1 MKENSIEERIS
12 IDPNICFGKP
22 CIKGTRIPVYM
33 ILELIEAGYTIERI
47 LTDCYPQLNQED
59 IQAAIHYAIGI
70 IKNED
75 VLIQEVG

>member
-1 MKENSIEERIS
+1 MHENRIS
-12 IDPNICFGKP
+12 IDPKTCFGKP

-47 LTDCYPQLNQED
+47 LTDCYPQLSRED
-59 IQAAIHYAIGI
+59 IQAAVHYAIGI

-75 VLIQEVG
+75 VLLQETTA